1 MYLHLGQDVVVPVS
15 SVVAIV
21 DVAAIQRRGLALPE
35 VVSTARAHG
44 SLVELADGTGTS
56 LVVTTDRVYLSPISP
71 MTLRRRAMAPL
82 EEDGGFT
89 PTLPARR
96 RRRRARA
103 SRGRSGL

>member
-1 MYLHLGQDVVVPVS
+1 MHLGQDVVVPVS
-15 SVVAIV
+15 TVVAIV

-44 SLVELADGTGTS
+44 SLVELADGAGTS

-82 EEDGGFT
+82 EDDIGT
-89 PTLPARR
+89 TSALAARR

-103 SRGRSGL
+103 SKGRAGL